1 MADEYHGLGPPG
13 VIRTAAA
20 KAAKSIR
27 FRTAPE
33 CVAKLLVALRTS
45 NYRIQLNAVLNR
57 CCAHALV
64 LESILLILVVKK
76 VLQHIPPESGLGNK
90 LSVPT

>member
-33 CVAKLLVALRTS
+33 
-45 NYRIQLNAVLNR
+45 
-57 CCAHALV
+57 
-64 LESILLILVVKK
+64 
-76 VLQHIPPESGLGNK
+76 SGLGIK